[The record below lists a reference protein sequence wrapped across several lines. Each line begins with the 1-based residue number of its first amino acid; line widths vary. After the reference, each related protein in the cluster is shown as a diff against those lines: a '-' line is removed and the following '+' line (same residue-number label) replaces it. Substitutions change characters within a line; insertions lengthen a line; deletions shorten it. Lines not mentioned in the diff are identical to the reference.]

1 MIRLFI
7 NITKLLLILP
17 MRLALYVLKVVFLLP
32 LVIIRSLGGGK

>member
-17 MRLALYVLKVVFLLP
+17 IRLALYTLKVVFLLP
-32 LVIIRSLGGGK
+32 LAIIRSLGGGK